1 MGLFGPPVDH
11 TCPVAGEVH
20 RSLCCLEEDQGRS
33 FGSLSVIP
41 AYLAEMAPKAAR
53 RLQGS
58 VGASRRVQALSVI
71 PVKAF
76 SAQGSAM
83 KAMKAMKYPA
93 FQGANRL
100 RRRVK
105 EMKAGNYKVAFDSAN
120 SI

>member
-33 FGSLSVIP
+33 FGSLSVIS
-41 AYLAEMAPKAAR
+41 AYLAEMAPKASR
-53 RLQGS
+53 RLQ
-58 VGASRRVQALSVI
+58 VL
-71 PVKAF
+71 
-76 SAQGSAM
+76 

-93 FQGANRL
+93 LQGANRL

-105 EMKAGNYKVAFDSAN
+105 EMTAGNYKVAFDSAN